1 MTQFNESMSMERTE
15 ESVDGNVGAGIS
27 VQLRKFY
34 SSIQDE
40 EIPDRLLTLLEK
52 LDEAE
57 RNAAAREAAGQ
68 PSNASSRPMRSA
80 RHDF

>member
-1 MTQFNESMSMERTE
+1 MTQFNQSMSMERTE
-15 ESVDGNVGAGIS
+15 ESADGHVGAGIS
-27 VQLRKFY
+27 SQLRKFY

-52 LDEAE
+52 LEEAE
-57 RNAAAREAAGQ
+57 RIATAREAAPQ
-68 PSNASSRPMRSA
+68 PFAASSRPMRSA